1 MFIGALVVLI
11 YTYRGGMISVAIT
24 DFIEMLVIFIGLIA
38 IFWYLQ
44 DKAGG
49 FAHVL
54 SITPVDHFRLIP
66 ADLNAKD
73 YLAYIAAWIT
83 IGLGS
88 IPQQDVYQRI
98 MSAKSANT
106 ARWGSIIAGLLYL
119 SFAMIPLGLALIA
132 RVLEPSFIGMD
143 DAEGV
148 IPSLVLNHAPL
159 FLQIIFFGALLS
171 AIMSTASGALLAP
184 ATILSRNFLH
194 PLFRGNL
201 SDKSFLRLTRICVIF
216 VAMVAMYLALG
227 DSTIFE
233 LVQNSYTFVLVG
245 AFVPLAFGLYTK
257 WANTAGA
264 VLSSSFGIIAWI
276 YASMHETEAT
286 VVPALIV

>member
-1 MFIGALVVLI
+1 M
-11 YTYRGGMISVAIT
+11 SV
-24 DFIEMLVIFIGLIA
+24 
-38 IFWYLQ
+38 
-44 DKAGG
+44 
-49 FAHVL
+49 
-54 SITPVDHFRLIP
+54 TPIDHFRLTP
-66 ADLNAKD
+66 ADFTAKD

-98 MSAKSANT
+98 MSAKNAST

-132 RVLEPSFIGMD
+132 RVLEPSFIGMN

-148 IPSLVLNHAPL
+148 IPSMVLNHAPL

-257 WANTAGA
+257 WANTAG
-264 VLSSSFGIIAWI
+264 VVFSSSFGVIAWI
-276 YASMHETEAT
+276 YASMHEAETT